1 MKKQRLKIK
10 QVQGSQW
17 SNKTLKNWKNGY
29 FLKKSEKTLKS
40 QGKQEK
46 SGIVGKSQGNV
57 WTEINFFSFFS
68 AKFEILS
75 LVFLNIIYLIKNYF
89 IFTVLSCFS

>member
-1 MKKQRLKIK
+1 M
-10 QVQGSQW
+10 QGSQW
-17 SNKTLKNWKNGY
+17 SDKTLKNWKNGY

-57 WTEINFFSFFS
+57 WTEINFFSS
-68 AKFEILS
+68 LAKFEILS
-75 LVFLNIIYLIKNYF
+75 LVFLNITYLIKNYF

>member
-29 FLKKSEKTLKS
+29 FLKKPEKTLES
-40 QGKQEK
+40 QGEQEK
-46 SGIVGKSQGNV
+46 KWNSRQKSGKCFDLD
-57 WTEINFFSFFS
+57 TFFSS
-68 AKFEILS
+68 LAKFEILS
-75 LVFLNIIYLIKNYF
+75 LVFLNIIYLIQNHF
-89 IFTVLSCFS
+89 IFTVVSCFS